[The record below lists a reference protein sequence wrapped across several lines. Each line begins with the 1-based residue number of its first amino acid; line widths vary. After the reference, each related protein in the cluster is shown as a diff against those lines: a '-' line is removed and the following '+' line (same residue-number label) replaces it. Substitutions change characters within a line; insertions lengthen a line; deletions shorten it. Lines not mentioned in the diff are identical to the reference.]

1 MTTIAALLCL
11 LFVLGGLR
19 LRGRARSLAPLP
31 ESDHPVRAD
40 HRFLFPD
47 GVELDEAT
55 KRAASRYADAAGL
68 EVLDLVP
75 ADYPGTDLL
84 GLLELV
90 DPNTY
95 RSQLF
100 IPARTAGSA
109 ILVTEACMNRAGPI
123 ASSYLGG
130 KSWERS
136 EFVRA
141 AIELK
146 RCAPRDTSIALAP
159 RLRHIPLPSSERFA
173 VMRALL
179 GDVAGLALLFQG
191 FIFLFM
197 ALLLWREP
205 KWGVTTILCFHAQA
219 LLGLSGLPWARKQ
232 MWKLA
237 LFRYLLEIWALF
249 KTLTRSKHEPADQSE
264 ARSWYEE
271 HRDSPP
277 ISLFD
282 ERREACPHCEGRSL
296 KAALTT
302 GDSFQHKPGTFHLDR
317 CADCGLVF
325 QNPRLSIAGLGYH
338 YRDFYDGAGAEKL
351 DFVFSFNPGC
361 YADRARALEAHLD
374 PHTPPASWL
383 DAGGGHGHFCL
394 VASEVFPS
402 TRFEVLDLSEAP
414 EDAAR
419 RGWASAGHRTT
430 LPEFSL
436 KATASYDV
444 VSLSHCL
451 EHVPDP
457 TAEIE
462 AATRVLRPGGLLFIE
477 VPDPT
482 CKFGKWLGSNWL
494 PWFQPQHL
502 HLYPPAALAE
512 LCALQGL
519 EVLEIERELA
529 HQPTD
534 LHYAVLVILSRIS
547 SPPDAPWLKPSTW
560 DHHLGHAL
568 LWLLGLPFL
577 GVALI
582 LDKLV
587 LAPFADREGWSNT
600 YRLIARKEGSA

>member
-1 MTTIAALLCL
+1 MTTLAALLCL

-31 ESDHPVRAD
+31 DSDEPVRPD

-47 GVELDEAT
+47 GVELDDAT

-100 IPARTAGSA
+100 LPARTAGAA
-109 ILVTEACMNRAGPI
+109 ILVTEACLNRAGPI

-141 AIELK
+141 ANELK

-159 RLRHIPLPSSERFA
+159 RLRHIPLPAAERFG
-173 VMRALL
+173 VLRALL
-179 GDVAGLALLFQG
+179 GDVAGLAILFQG

-205 KWGVTTILCFHAQA
+205 NWGVATLLCFHGQA
-219 LLGLSGLPWARKQ
+219 LLGLSGLPWARAQ
-232 MWKLA
+232 MWKLV
-237 LFRYLLEIWALF
+237 LFRYLLEISALF
-249 KTLTRSKHEPADQSE
+249 KTVTRSKHEPADQSE
-264 ARSWYEE
+264 ARDWYVD
-271 HRDSPP
+271 HDNSPP
-277 ISLFD
+277 VALFE
-282 ERREACPHCEGRSL
+282 ERREACPHCEGSSL
-296 KAALTT
+296 ETALTT
-302 GDSFQHKPGTFHLDR
+302 GDSFQHKPGSFRLDR

-361 YADRARALEAHLD
+361 YADRARTLEAHLD
-374 PHTPPASWL
+374 PHTPPTAWL

-394 VASEVFPS
+394 AASEVFPS
-402 TRFEVLDLSEAP
+402 TSFEVLDLSEAP
-414 EDAAR
+414 LDAAR
-419 RGWASAGHRTT
+419 RGWVSAAHRTT
-430 LPEFSL
+430 LTEFSL
-436 KATASYDV
+436 KTTASYDV

-457 TAEIE
+457 IAEVA
-462 AATRVLRPGGLLFIE
+462 AATRVLSPGGLLFIE

-502 HLYPPAALAE
+502 HLYPPTALAE
-512 LCALQGL
+512 LCAQQGL

-534 LHYAVLVILSRIS
+534 LHYAVLVLLSRIS
-547 SPPDAPWLKPSTW
+547 PPPDVPWLKPSTW
-560 DHHLGHAL
+560 DHHLAHAM
-568 LWLLGLPFL
+568 LWLIGLPFL
-577 GVALI
+577 AVAVV

-587 LAPFADREGWSNT
+587 LARFSDREGWSNT
-600 YRLIARKEGSA
+600 YRLIARKKASA